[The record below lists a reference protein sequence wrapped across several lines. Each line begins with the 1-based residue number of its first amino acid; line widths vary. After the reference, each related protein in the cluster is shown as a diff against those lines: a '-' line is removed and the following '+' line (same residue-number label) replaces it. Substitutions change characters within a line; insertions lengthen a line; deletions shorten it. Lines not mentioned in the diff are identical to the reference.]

1 MLSSLLI
8 NFSLGMESLSN
19 LQLDKTSYIQ
29 ISLLEN
35 NTLWVHPK
43 IRVVKRSGTHA
54 SISIGFFYYPYFWAN
69 AEVEGREKEGVKR
82 SERKKTKKFYERQV
96 DLILIKK
103 S

>member
-69 AEVEGREKEGVKR
+69 AEVEGREKR
-82 SERKKTKKFYERQV
+82 RERKGARGKKLKKFMR
-96 DLILIKK
+96 DKWILY
-103 S
+103 